1 VGIADVSNL
10 KVRLAVSEAN
20 VYQLRAGKEV
30 IVSANVY
37 PGVTYKGIITSISPQ
52 GSGAHTFPVEI
63 TIANNDKYPLKAG
76 TYVNAS
82 VSLGNS
88 GTALMIPRDAIV
100 SSVKDPSVYIVRGET
115 VELVKITTG
124 SDYNSYLEVVAGINA
139 GDRVV
144 TNGQINL
151 MDGAKITIIGEQAKE
166 NQLASNF

>member
-1 VGIADVSNL
+1 VL
-10 KVRLAVSEAN
+10 LAVSEAN
-20 VYQLRAGKEV
+20 AYNLRAGREV
-30 IVSANVY
+30 AVSASVY

-63 TIANNDKYPLKAG
+63 TIANSDKHPLKAG

-82 VSLGNS
+82 VSMGNNC
-88 GTALMIPRDAIV
+88 TALMIPRDAIV
-100 SSVKDPSVYIVRGET
+100 NSVKDPSVYIVRGET

-124 SDYNSYLEVVAGINA
+124 SDYNSYLEVIAGISA

-151 MDGAKITIIGEQAKE
+151 MDGAKITIIGNQTVELPN
-166 NQLASNF
+166 NQLASNL